1 MSNDLNKLIVIKLIH
16 QISAFPKKPPAE
28 PLWGPVAPGGRG
40 VSEAE
45 LGKIRLDVLGFQ
57 ILPFVPIHEMLS
69 VFLVPIMSHRDR
81 GMMLYRDKEMMSHE
95 EFHLMPWKITSQGKG
110 YEVTQGQGDDVTQG
124 NALDGMG
131 TGR

>member
-1 MSNDLNKLIVIKLIH
+1 M
-16 QISAFPKKPPAE
+16 
-28 PLWGPVAPGGRG
+28 APGGRG

-45 LGKIRLDVLGFQ
+45 LGKIGLDVLGFQ
-57 ILPFVPIHEMLS
+57 ILPFVPIYEMLS